1 VIAAAPVI
9 AAATPVIAAATP
21 VAAAATPVT
30 TTAVIAVSETKD
42 FLDPHVLLLPP
53 SFLELPIQKEVTDEP
68 RREVRK
74 IGSKKRQQ
82 VNVLAILSWRLIRI
96 ALPTFGDSIDRCSPQ
111 MVDRWIATAA
121 RSYKAPYLCG

>member
-1 VIAAAPVI
+1 VTAT
-9 AAATPVIAAATP
+9 ATPVTATATP
-21 VAAAATPVT
+21 VTATATPVT
-30 TTAVIAVSETKD
+30 TTTAVLAVSETKD

-82 VNVLAILSWRLIRI
+82 VNVLAILLWRLIRI